1 MNDDRD
7 IKLML
12 TFRQACIVEGL
23 FRKERKS
30 REKRVEREN
39 FVPAPGKF
47 DANKMRI
54 TVMDDLLTQ
63 LKSQI
68 EGG

>member
-1 MNDDRD
+1 MNDARE

-12 TFRQACIVEGL
+12 TFRQAMIVEGL

-30 REKRVEREN
+30 REKRVAREN

-54 TVMDDLLTQ
+54 SVMDDLIAQ

-68 EGG
+68 EGD